1 MKISK
6 IVLLTLVF
14 PFLISISFAQVQQ
27 DWLARTDSVTAEN
40 IVIDRTGNVYVSGT
54 IFRGTSGFNI
64 CLLKYNSNGTQLW
77 QKEFNGI
84 GDEADGALAMALD
97 TSGNIFVTGYSFR
110 GPTLL
115 NYEIV
120 TIKYTPDGDSLWVR
134 RYNSPNARDDRGFA
148 IAIDS
153 SGNAYVG
160 GYINNIS
167 LSNVYGQ
174 DYITIKY
181 SPEGVQLWAS
191 ILDLN
196 EACIKAMVTDTHG
209 NVYVTGLGVG
219 TTSTTMDYITVK
231 YNANGNIVWES
242 RMNGPEVDEGKDI
255 ALDDSGY
262 VYVTGSSQAGGW
274 YDFITVKY
282 DTIGESVWIK
292 RFDGPVNEDDKAVGL
307 VVDKEQNV
315 YVTGE
320 VSVVQ
325 GLSYLRDFATV
336 KYNKDGG
343 TSWVKY
349 YNGPGNSVDIPEDI
363 TIDTTGNIYITG
375 GSIGTGFSGYPD
387 YATIRYNPNGDLTWL
402 QRYNAAE
409 QEDKPQAISVDLS
422 GNVYISGNSM
432 DSSYVDGS
440 VTIKYSQSIAPA
452 TFPLSVFV
460 SNGWN
465 LVSIPGLHPVNQNTG
480 TWWAGKDPN
489 AGVFKFLG
497 GYEAIISA
505 VPGTG
510 YWMKHV
516 GANTYNTGDEW
527 PASGI
532 ITVDHDP
539 IPGAAGWNLFG
550 AYEESVSTSGITTT
564 PPGLQTGSV
573 FQYSVGTYQIAA
585 TLDPGIGYWVKLS
598 GPGLINIPTGAD
610 DPIRSKVLS
619 TDNLGKITITDNARQ
634 SYSLYAAD
642 SKVDLSQFDLPPYPP
657 RGIFDIRYSSQRYA
671 ENISTPQSVDMMGV
685 QYPVKIKAEGIGIIL
700 SDETG
705 KEIARLKAGEE
716 ITLDGIVGKL
726 MVSGNIIPSVY
737 SLEQN
742 YPNPFNPGTTIQF
755 SIPEDVQNVKL
766 IVYNALGE
774 KAAEL
779 VNTGLTAGTYKY
791 KWDTGSVASG
801 MYIYQVVTE
810 KFVSTKKMIL
820 LK

>member
-6 IVLLTLVF
+6 IVLLTLLF
-14 PFLISISFAQVQQ
+14 SFLNSVSFAQVQQ
-27 DWLARTDSVTAEN
+27 DWLARADSITSEN
-40 IVIDRTGNVYVSGT
+40 IVVDKTGNVYVSGT

-84 GDEADGALAMALD
+84 GDELDAPAAIALD

-134 RYNSPNARDDRGFA
+134 RYNSPSARDDRAFA

-167 LSNVYGQ
+167 LGNVYGQ

-196 EACIKAMVTDTHG
+196 EACIKAMVTDILG

-231 YNANGNIVWES
+231 YNANGNLVWES
-242 RMNGPEVDEGKDI
+242 RMNGPEADEGKDI
-255 ALDDSGY
+255 VLDDSGY

-282 DTIGESVWIK
+282 DAIGEPVWTK
-292 RFDGPVNEDDKAVGL
+292 RLDGPVNEDDKAVGL
-307 VVDKEQNV
+307 VVDKNQNV

-320 VSVVQ
+320 VSVVP
-325 GLSYLRDFATV
+325 GSSYLRDFATV
-336 KYNKDGG
+336 KYNKDGD

-363 TIDTTGNIYITG
+363 TIDSTGSIYITG

-387 YATIRYNPNGDLTWL
+387 YATIRYNSNGDLTWL

-409 QEDKPQAISVDLS
+409 LEDKPEAISVDQA
-422 GNVYISGNSM
+422 GNVYVAGNSS
-432 DSSYVDGS
+432 DSSYTSGS
-440 VTIKYSQSIAPA
+440 VTIKYSQSIAPT

-460 SNGWN
+460 ANGWN
-465 LVSIPGLHPVNQNTG
+465 LVSVPGMQPTNQNVD
-480 TWWAGKDPN
+480 TWWAYRDPTAN
-489 AGVFKFLG
+489 VFRYNG
-497 GYEAIISA
+497 GYEPITVVA
-505 VPGTG
+505 PGAG
-510 YWMKHV
+510 YWMKHTDARV
-516 GANTYNTGDEW
+516 YNTGDEW
-527 PASGI
+527 PAGGI
-532 ITVDHDP
+532 QYAAHNPVAA
-539 IPGAAGWNLFG
+539 AAGWNLFG
-550 AYEESVSTSGITTT
+550 GYEQSIAVGSLTTT
-564 PPGLQTGSV
+564 PPGLISGSIFKYNNGYEPAV
-573 FQYSVGTYQIAA
+573 SI
-585 TLDPGIGYWVKLS
+585 DPGFGYWVKLTSAGSINFPSENDAAQKTIAVLRPDGS
-598 GPGLINIPTGAD
+598 GKIIF
-610 DPIRSKVLS
+610 
-619 TDNLGKITITDNARQ
+619 TDNSGR
-634 SYSLYAAD
+634 SYTLYTAKD
-642 SKVDLSQFDLPPYPP
+642 KLSAYELPPYPP
-657 RGIFDIRYSSQRYA
+657 QGMFDVRFSTQRYA
-671 ENISTPQSVDMMGV
+671 EDLSSPKAIEMSGV
-685 QYPVKIKAEGIGIIL
+685 EYPIHIRAEGTSIIL

-705 KEIARLKAGEE
+705 REVARVNNGGEVT
-716 ITLDGIVGKL
+716 INTAGKL
-726 MVSGNIIPSVY
+726 YAAENVIPKEY
-737 SLEQN
+737 ALEQN
-742 YPNPFNPGTTIQF
+742 YPNPFNPSTTIQF
-755 SIPEDVQNVKL
+755 SLPEDVQNVKL
-766 IVYNALGE
+766 IVYSALGE
-774 KAAEL
+774 KVAEL
-779 VNTGLTAGTYKY
+779 VNTGLQAGIYNY
-791 KWDTGSVASG
+791 SWNASNVSSG
-801 MYIYQVVTE
+801 LYIYQVVTP
-810 KFVSTKKMIL
+810 KFVSTKKMVL